1 VNSVDACYR
10 ELVAGEV
17 RIKSANQVVAR
28 SAPGQSL
35 SFSRICTVEAS
46 STLPTS
52 KGECGGRRAH
62 HLIYV
67 QPAPRRAIMA
77 SQGQLSSAEAI
88 FHPSRLAYGLTP
100 TLFTLKTYVL
110 IVRHLWHRT
119 HVLFGARFQ
128 AECHACSPTTRAGPP
143 GAPPPALRRGP
154 LPRSLPRAR
163 ARDDC
168 SASVL
173 ACPPSR
179 SPAER
184 GATTLADYAAAQSPA
199 APDRD
204 CPSTVRHALPA
215 TCRRAAILQRGS
227 PPHQRP
233 LSSTLV
239 LIFRTGGERWTRE
252 LLS

>member
-1 VNSVDACYR
+1 MNSVDACYR

-143 GAPPPALRRGP
+143 GAPPRPCAGGPSPGASPALAPEMTAPLLCWPVPHRGP
-154 LPRSLPRAR
+154 PQNAVPRRLPTTQPLRVRQRPTETAPRP
-163 ARDDC
+163 
-168 SASVL
+168 SAML
-173 ACPPSR
+173 
-179 SPAER
+179 SPQR
-184 GATTLADYAAAQSPA
+184 AAARRSYSAGLRPIK
-199 APDRD
+199 DR
-204 CPSTVRHALPA
+204 
-215 TCRRAAILQRGS
+215 
-227 PPHQRP
+227 
-233 LSSTLV
+233 
-239 LIFRTGGERWTRE
+239 
-252 LLS
+252 